1 MGRPGEG
8 ANKEGDGS
16 RESGRWS
23 ERAKGRGC
31 EKEWSFWHDSYLKSL
46 TGKWVTPAL
55 PYPYAL
61 PDREGVFN
69 LPYETALKHKV
80 SKRFASSNKGQD
92 GGVYWQQNG
101 QLEPLTTEERLR
113 LRRLE
118 DATAIYSDTGEIL
131 SDQEN
136 QILRVEAPAFQ
147 SITGQFT
154 QKHSTRQRDFRVAV
168 DRPIYASISALS
180 LDGQD
185 LHSSQNILVSVVGR
199 VRNSGMQWDEK
210 REHVL
215 SWGQGP
221 VLCEVVPGELGISHE
236 KNDQATVWAVNG
248 NGRSTHRVRSWTR
261 DGMIN
266 FHLDAAQT
274 LWYLVQIEE

>member
-1 MGRPGEG
+1 
-8 ANKEGDGS
+8 
-16 RESGRWS
+16 
-23 ERAKGRGC
+23 
-31 EKEWSFWHDSYLKSL
+31 
-46 TGKWVTPAL
+46 
-55 PYPYAL
+55 
-61 PDREGVFN
+61 
-69 LPYETALKHKV
+69 
-80 SKRFASSNKGQD
+80 
-92 GGVYWQQNG
+92 
-101 QLEPLTTEERLR
+101 
-113 LRRLE
+113 
-118 DATAIYSDTGEIL
+118 
-131 SDQEN
+131 
-136 QILRVEAPAFQ
+136 VEAPAFQ